1 MAQTKEQKISIQTCI
16 IVPEACPG
24 EFELTCDCCK
34 YSDREFLIKK
44 PEPGTGQEFGSV
56 TCRYSPAR

>member
-1 MAQTKEQKISIQTCI
+1 MAQKKEQKIPIQTCI

-34 YSDREFLIKK
+34 YSDREFRIVK
-44 PEPGTGQEFGSV
+44 PAAGSGAELGSV
-56 TCRYSPAR
+56 NCRYGEAL